1 MQLRRLTVAVA
12 AIAYVALAGAAPSFA
27 QPDWAPVGSATIQPG
42 NETITDGAQCTS
54 NFVFHDA
61 ANNVYVGQ
69 AAHCSGTGG
78 ATETNGCDSGSLP
91 NGTPVEIENATQP
104 GTMVYNSWIAMQQA
118 GETNA
123 AACDF
128 NDFALV
134 RVHPADAGSVNP
146 TIPFWGGPTGMT
158 ASVADLSKV
167 LSYGNSSLRLGLDP
181 LKPKEGVKVATEGG
195 GWSHGVDTGTP
206 GLPGHSGRAF
216 IHRDRGAVRHEADEE
231 HLEAADVDGVAVLQF
246 RKLDPLP
253 VAEHA
258 VQAAVVEYAGSV
270 GVAIHERVA
279 PRHRRIVEADVG
291 RQAATDSGPALLQRD
306 DAHAV
311 AVLEGEVVARTDE
324 RLACLLEPFGRLAN
338 LMLLRA
344 LQGLAEQ
351 RRAPVA
357 MPPALRAP
365 GHRIS
370 FVQGYSE
377 PTRVAAERAGPR
389 QGSGAERF
397 HWMIS
402 PRGGG
407 GVW

>member
-12 AIAYVALAGAAPSFA
+12 VIACVALAGAAPSFA

-54 NFVFHDA
+54 NFVFYDA

-91 NGTPVEIENATQP
+91 NGSPVEIENATQP
-104 GTMVYNSWIAMQQA
+104 ATMVYNSWIAMQQA

-146 TIPFWGGPTGMT
+146 TIPFWGGPTGTT

-195 GWSHGVDTGTP
+195 GWSHGVYTVTP
-206 GLPGHSGRAF
+206 GIPGDSGSAFIDRAGRAF
-216 IHRDRGAVRHEADEE
+216 GVLSTLQIAPRVGSNGVSDVSRAVAYMESHGGP
-231 HLEAADVDGVAVLQF
+231 DVTLANGTEPFTGPL
-246 RKLDPLP
+246 LPLP
-253 VAEHA
+253 
-258 VQAAVVEYAGSV
+258 
-270 GVAIHERVA
+270 
-279 PRHRRIVEADVG
+279 
-291 RQAATDSGPALLQRD
+291 
-306 DAHAV
+306 
-311 AVLEGEVVARTDE
+311 
-324 RLACLLEPFGRLAN
+324 
-338 LMLLRA
+338 
-344 LQGLAEQ
+344 
-351 RRAPVA
+351 
-357 MPPALRAP
+357 
-365 GHRIS
+365 
-370 FVQGYSE
+370 
-377 PTRVAAERAGPR
+377 
-389 QGSGAERF
+389 
-397 HWMIS
+397 
-402 PRGGG
+402 
-407 GVW
+407 